1 MPTYFEGLPMSLLE
15 CMSYGIVP
23 VITPVGSIPE
33 VVADGYNGL
42 FIKVKDADSIVGA
55 IRNLN
60 SDRNLLNRLSSNAR
74 NTIFSKFSALQYI
87 SQLNRI
93 YQEGCL

>member
-33 VVADGYNGL
+33 VVVDGSNGL
-42 FIKVKDADSIVGA
+42 FIKVKDTDSIVEA
-55 IRNLN
+55 IRKIN
-60 SDRNLLNRLSSNAR
+60 SDRNLLNRLSVNAR
-74 NTIFSKFSALQYI
+74 NTIFSKFSTQQYI

-93 YQEGCL
+93 YQEG

>member
-33 VVADGYNGL
+33 VVVDGNNGL
-42 FIKVKDADSIVGA
+42 FIKVKDTDSIVDA
-55 IRNLN
+55 ISKIN
-60 SDRNLLNRLSSNAR
+60 SDRNVLNKLSVNAR
-74 NTIFSKFSALQYI
+74 ETIFSKFSPQQYI
-87 SQLNRI
+87 SQLNHI
-93 YQEGCL
+93 YQAG

>member
-33 VVADGYNGL
+33 VVVDGNNGM
-42 FIKVKDADSIVGA
+42 FIKVKDTDSIVEA
-55 IRNLN
+55 IRKIN
-60 SDRNLLNRLSSNAR
+60 SDRNLLNRLSVNAR
-74 NTIFSKFSALQYI
+74 NTIFSKFSTLQYI
-87 SQLNRI
+87 SQLNHI
-93 YQEGCL
+93 YQEG